1 MADYTLEARVTADTS
16 DFNAGMSD
24 AADALGDL
32 GSQAGKAG
40 ASAGKAGVGL
50 SGFSAKCSALTG
62 AVMGAAAS
70 ITSNLV
76 GGFGDLVSSAAEAAD
91 STQKFASTLEFAGL
105 GAEEIESLSKST
117 RAYADQTVYSLS
129 DIQNTTAQLAANGVK
144 DYDRLAEA
152 AGNLNAVAGGNADT
166 FKSVGMVLT
175 QTAGQ
180 GKLTTENFNQLAD
193 AIPGASGKVQQALA
207 DMGAYTGNFR
217 DAMEDGQISAQ
228 EFNDAIMSL
237 GFEDAAV
244 KAATSTSTIEGAMG
258 NLQATLEGGL
268 ADSITILTP
277 AITNLANSINE
288 NLGPAFETFN
298 GFLQTFVD
306 GLDAGKEP
314 IQAFADAFVTLPEPV
329 QQVATAI
336 GALGAAFAAYKI
348 ASTFLGIAQGVQGL
362 VSGFTGL
369 GSSIGPATS
378 SLGGLGS
385 GLGGVSSSAS
395 SAALQIAAVGVAA
408 LGIGAGIGAAAAGM
422 SMLVQAAIQLGSAG
436 PAAQIAMVGL
446 VVGIAALAAGAV
458 AAGPALT
465 AAAVGVGVFG
475 AAVLGIGAGIGIAS
489 AGLAL
494 LATQLPT
501 IAAAGGSAG
510 AAMVQIAAGATAM
523 GAALV
528 VAAAGCVSLGVGLA
542 AAAVSTAAFAV
553 GIAAAATAAGAAALA
568 FGALGLAM
576 GGVAD
581 SLAKAGD
588 GVNAIAKGLP
598 KIGTSAGTAASGLAK
613 VTGAANDADSAI
625 GAMNATLESTPSAL
639 AAAEDGFGSF
649 AESAS
654 SAASE
659 AERAISEAL
668 ARIQSEVS
676 SIRLQLPRIEV
687 GPLPHFSMSGSFD
700 PKTGA
705 VPSVSVSWYA
715 RGGVFDGASIIG
727 VGERGAEA
735 VVPLTGRRMRPFA
748 EAIADGIESRG
759 GAAQVSQTINFN
771 QPVQTPYQ
779 MARALK
785 RQQTYGL
792 AGAR

>member
-1 MADYTLEARVTADTS
+1 MADYTLSARVTADTG
-16 DFNAGMSD
+16 DFESGMAD
-24 AADALGDL
+24 AADALDKLEGE
-32 GSQAGKAG
+32 AAKAG
-40 ASAGKAGVGL
+40 SSASKAGSGV

-76 GGFGDLVSSAAEAAD
+76 GSFGDLVSSAAEAAD
-91 STQKFASTLEFAGL
+91 STQKFKNTLSFAGL
-105 GAEEIESLSKST
+105 GTDEIEALSKST

-193 AIPGASGKVQQALA
+193 AIPGASGKIQQALA

-217 DAMEDGQISAQ
+217 DAMEEGQISAQ

-237 GFEDAAV
+237 GFEEAAV

-268 ADSITILTP
+268 ADSIVILTP
-277 AITNLANSINE
+277 AITGLANSISE
-288 NLGPAFETFN
+288 NLGPAFEVFN

-306 GLDAGKEP
+306 GLDAGKDP
-314 IQAFADAFVTLPEPV
+314 LQAFADAFVTLPEPV
-329 QQVATAI
+329 QQAATAV
-336 GALGAAFAAYKI
+336 GALAAAFAVFKTVQTVTGFVTSFQQAL
-348 ASTFLGIAQGVQGL
+348 SGIGAAA
-362 VSGFTGL
+362 
-369 GSSIGPATS
+369 GPAAS
-378 SLGGLGS
+378 SLGPLS
-385 GLGGVSSSAS
+385 GGMSGVSTSAMG
-395 SAALQIAAVGVAA
+395 AAAQIAAVGVAA
-408 LGIGAGIGAAAAGM
+408 LGIGAGIGAAAAGL
-422 SMLVQAAIQLGSAG
+422 SLLVQAAIQLGSAG

-446 VVGIAALAAGAV
+446 VAGIVALAAGAV

-494 LATQLPT
+494 LAGQLPT

-510 AAMVQIAAGATAM
+510 AAMLQIAAGATAM

-528 VAAAGCVSLGVGLA
+528 VAGAGCVTLAVGLA
-542 AAAVSTAAFAV
+542 SAAVGTAAFAV
-553 GIAAAATAAGAAALA
+553 GIAAAAAAAA
-568 FGALGLAM
+568 AAAFGFGALGLAM

-581 SLAKAGD
+581 SLDKAGD
-588 GVNAIAKGLP
+588 GVSAIAKGLP
-598 KIGTSAGTAASGLAK
+598 EIGTSAGAAASGLAE
-613 VTGAANDADSAI
+613 VTGAASDADSAI
-625 GAMNATLESTPSAL
+625 GKMNATLESTPGAL
-639 AAAEDGFGSF
+639 AAAEDGFGAF

-654 SAASE
+654 SAASD
-659 AERAISEAL
+659 AESAISEAL
-668 ARIQSEVS
+668 SRIQNEVS
-676 SIRLQLPRIEV
+676 SIRLRLPRIEV
-687 GPLPHFSMSGSFD
+687 GPLPHFSMSGRFD

-705 VPSVSVSWYA
+705 VPSVSVNWYA
-715 RGGVFDGASIIG
+715 SGGVFDGASIIG

-759 GAAQVSQTINFN
+759 GAQQVTQTINFN

>member
-24 AADALGDL
+24 AAEALGDL
-32 GSQAGKAG
+32 GSQAGRAG
-40 ASAGKAGVGL
+40 ASAGKAGGGL

-70 ITSNLV
+70 ITSKLV
-76 GGFGDLVSSAAEAAD
+76 GGFGDLVSRAAEAAD
-91 STQKFASTLEFAGL
+91 STQKFASTLQFAGI
-105 GAEEIESLSKST
+105 GADEIESLSKST
-117 RAYADQTVYSLS
+117 RRYADQTVYSLS

-193 AIPGASGKVQQALA
+193 AIPGASGKIQQALA

-217 DAMEDGQISAQ
+217 DAMEEGQISAQ

-277 AITNLANSINE
+277 AITNLANSISE

-306 GLDAGKEP
+306 GLDAGKDP

-362 VSGFTGL
+362 VSGFAGL
-369 GSSIGPATS
+369 GSSVGPATS
-378 SLGGLGS
+378 A
-385 GLGGVSSSAS
+385 LGGVSSSAS

-494 LATQLPT
+494 LASQLPT
-501 IAAAGGSAG
+501 IASSGGDAG
-510 AAMVQIAAGATAM
+510 AAMLQIAAGAAAM
-523 GAALV
+523 SA
-528 VAAAGCVSLGVGLA
+528 
-542 AAAVSTAAFAV
+542 
-553 GIAAAATAAGAAALA
+553 GIAACGVALAATAAAMVAATASFGAFSLAVGAAALA
-568 FGALGLAM
+568 ASASNGQFRGLY
-576 GGVAD
+576 D
-581 SLAKAGD
+581 SVEG
-588 GVNAIAKGLP
+588 IP
-598 KIGTSAGTAASGLAK
+598 AK
-613 VTGAANDADSAI
+613 VDDASDAFHEL
-625 GAMNATLESTPSAL
+625 GPSA
-639 AAAEDGFGSF
+639 EDAGR
-649 AESAS
+649 E
-654 SAASE
+654 ASE
-659 AERAISEAL
+659 AIAGACDDMR
-668 ARIQSEVS
+668 REVS
-676 SIRLQLPRIEV
+676 GLKLRLPRIEV
-687 GPLPHFSMSGSFD
+687 GPLPHFSLRGSFN
-700 PKTGA
+700 PQTGA

-715 RGGVFDGASIIG
+715 KGGIFDGASVIG
-727 VGERGAEA
+727 VGERGPEA
-735 VVPLTGRRMRPFA
+735 VVPLTGRRMEPFA
-748 EAIADGIESRG
+748 QAIADAMGGSGTTNVYYIGDTNVTTMDDRSFAESFIRLMTDSG
-759 GAAQVSQTINFN
+759 RL
-771 QPVQTPYQ
+771 
-779 MARALK
+779 AR
-785 RQQTYGL
+785 T
-792 AGAR
+792 

>member
-32 GSQAGKAG
+32 GSQASRAG
-40 ASAGKAGVGL
+40 ASAGKAGGGL
-50 SGFSAKCSALTG
+50 TGFSAKCSALTG

-91 STQKFASTLEFAGL
+91 STQKFASTLQFAGI
-105 GAEEIESLSKST
+105 GADEIERLSQST

-193 AIPGASGKVQQALA
+193 AIPGASGKIQQALA

-217 DAMEDGQISAQ
+217 DAMEEGQISAQ

-369 GSSIGPATS
+369 GSSVGPATS
-378 SLGGLGS
+378 A
-385 GLGGVSSSAS
+385 LGGVSSSAS

-494 LATQLPT
+494 LASQLPT
-501 IAAAGGSAG
+501 IAASGGDAG
-510 AAMVQIAAGATAM
+510 AAMLQIAAGAAAM
-523 GAALV
+523 SA
-528 VAAAGCVSLGVGLA
+528 
-542 AAAVSTAAFAV
+542 
-553 GIAAAATAAGAAALA
+553 GIAACGVALAATAAAMVAATASFGAFSLAVGAAALA
-568 FGALGLAM
+568 ASASNGQFRGLYDSVEGIPAKVDEASDAFHELGPSAE
-576 GGVAD
+576 D
-581 SLAKAGD
+581 AGREASK
-588 GVNAIAKGLP
+588 AIADACGDMRREV
-598 KIGTSAGTAASGLAK
+598 SGLK
-613 VTGAANDADSAI
+613 
-625 GAMNATLESTPSAL
+625 L
-639 AAAEDGFGSF
+639 
-649 AESAS
+649 
-654 SAASE
+654 
-659 AERAISEAL
+659 R
-668 ARIQSEVS
+668 
-676 SIRLQLPRIEV
+676 LPRIDV
-687 GPLPHFSMSGSFD
+687 GPLPHFSLRGSFN
-700 PKTGA
+700 PQTGA
-705 VPSVSVSWYA
+705 VPSVGVSWYA
-715 RGGVFDGASIIG
+715 KGGIFDGASVIG
-727 VGERGAEA
+727 VGERGPEA
-735 VVPLTGRRMRPFA
+735 VVPLTGRRMEPFA
-748 EAIADGIESRG
+748 QAIADAMGGSGTTNIYYIGDTQVTTMDDRSFAESFIRLMTDSG
-759 GAAQVSQTINFN
+759 RL
-771 QPVQTPYQ
+771 
-779 MARALK
+779 AR
-785 RQQTYGL
+785 T
-792 AGAR
+792 

>member
-32 GSQAGKAG
+32 GSQASRAG
-40 ASAGKAGVGL
+40 ASAGKAGGGL

-76 GGFGDLVSSAAEAAD
+76 GGFGDLVSRAAEAAD
-91 STQKFASTLEFAGL
+91 STQKFARTLEFAGI
-105 GAEEIESLSKST
+105 GADEIESLSKST
-117 RAYADQTVYSLS
+117 RKYADHTVYSLS

-193 AIPGASGKVQQALA
+193 AIPGASGKIQQALA

-217 DAMEDGQISAQ
+217 DAMEEGQISAQ

-369 GSSIGPATS
+369 GSSVGPATS
-378 SLGGLGS
+378 A
-385 GLGGVSSSAS
+385 LGGVSSSAS
-395 SAALQIAAVGVAA
+395 SVALQIAAVGVAA

-501 IAAAGGSAG
+501 IAASGGDAGT
-510 AAMVQIAAGATAM
+510 AMLQIAAGAAAM
-523 GAALV
+523 SA
-528 VAAAGCVSLGVGLA
+528 
-542 AAAVSTAAFAV
+542 
-553 GIAAAATAAGAAALA
+553 GIAACGVALAATAAAMVAATASFGAFSLAVGAAALA
-568 FGALGLAM
+568 ASASNGQFRGLYDSIEGIPAKVEDASDAFHGLGPSAE
-576 GGVAD
+576 D
-581 SLAKAGD
+581 AGREASK
-588 GVNAIAKGLP
+588 AIA
-598 KIGTSAGTAASGLAK
+598 
-613 VTGAANDADSAI
+613 DACDD
-625 GAMNATLESTPSAL
+625 M
-639 AAAEDGFGSF
+639 
-649 AESAS
+649 
-654 SAASE
+654 
-659 AERAISEAL
+659 R
-668 ARIQSEVS
+668 REVS
-676 SIRLQLPRIEV
+676 NLKLRLPRIEV
-687 GPLPHFSMSGSFD
+687 GPLPHFSLRGSFN
-700 PKTGA
+700 PQTGA

-715 RGGVFDGASIIG
+715 KGGIFDGASVIG
-727 VGERGAEA
+727 VGERGPEA
-735 VVPLTGRRMRPFA
+735 VVPLTGRRMAPFA
-748 EAIADGIESRG
+748 QAIADAMGGSGTTNVYYIGDTNVTTMDDRSFAESFIRLMTDSG
-759 GAAQVSQTINFN
+759 RL
-771 QPVQTPYQ
+771 
-779 MARALK
+779 AR
-785 RQQTYGL
+785 T
-792 AGAR
+792 

>member
-1 MADYTLEARVTADTS
+1 MADYTLEAKVTADTS

-24 AADALGDL
+24 AAEALGDL
-32 GSQAGKAG
+32 GSQASRAG
-40 ASAGKAGVGL
+40 ASAGKAGGGL

-91 STQKFASTLEFAGL
+91 STQKFASTLEFAGI
-105 GAEEIESLSKST
+105 GADEIESLSKST
-117 RAYADQTVYSLS
+117 RRYADQTVYSLS

-152 AGNLNAVAGGNADT
+152 AGNLNAVAGGNAGT

-193 AIPGASGKVQQALA
+193 AIPGASGKIQQALA

-217 DAMEDGQISAQ
+217 DAMEEGQISAE

-277 AITNLANSINE
+277 AITNLANSISE

-306 GLDAGKEP
+306 GLDAGKDP

-369 GSSIGPATS
+369 GSSVGPATS
-378 SLGGLGS
+378 A
-385 GLGGVSSSAS
+385 LGGVSSSAS

-408 LGIGAGIGAAAAGM
+408 LGIGSGIGAAAAGM

-494 LATQLPT
+494 LASQLPT
-501 IAAAGGSAG
+501 IASSGGDAG
-510 AAMVQIAAGATAM
+510 AAMLQIAAGAAAM
-523 GAALV
+523 SA
-528 VAAAGCVSLGVGLA
+528 
-542 AAAVSTAAFAV
+542 
-553 GIAAAATAAGAAALA
+553 GIAACGVALAATAAAMVAATASFGAFSLAVGAAALA
-568 FGALGLAM
+568 ASASNGQFRGLYDSVEGIPAKVDEASDAFHELGPSAE
-576 GGVAD
+576 D
-581 SLAKAGD
+581 AGSEASK
-588 GVNAIAKGLP
+588 AIAD
-598 KIGTSAGTAASGLAK
+598 ACDDMRREVSGLK
-613 VTGAANDADSAI
+613 
-625 GAMNATLESTPSAL
+625 L
-639 AAAEDGFGSF
+639 
-649 AESAS
+649 
-654 SAASE
+654 
-659 AERAISEAL
+659 R
-668 ARIQSEVS
+668 
-676 SIRLQLPRIEV
+676 LPRIEV
-687 GPLPHFSMSGSFD
+687 GPLPHFSMRGGFN
-700 PKTGA
+700 PRTGA

-715 RGGVFDGASIIG
+715 KGGIFDGASVIG
-727 VGERGAEA
+727 VGERGPEA
-735 VVPLTGRRMRPFA
+735 VVPLTGRRMEPFA
-748 EAIADGIESRG
+748 QAIADAMGGSGTTNIYYIGDTQVTTMDDRSFAESFIRLMTDSG
-759 GAAQVSQTINFN
+759 RL
-771 QPVQTPYQ
+771 
-779 MARALK
+779 AR
-785 RQQTYGL
+785 T
-792 AGAR
+792 

>member
-32 GSQAGKAG
+32 GSQAGRAG
-40 ASAGKAGVGL
+40 ASAGKAGGGL

-76 GGFGDLVSSAAEAAD
+76 GGFGDLVSSAAAAAD
-91 STQKFASTLEFAGL
+91 STQKFKSTLDFAGL
-105 GAEEIESLSKST
+105 GADEIESLSKST

-193 AIPGASGKVQQALA
+193 AIPGASGKIQQALA

-217 DAMEDGQISAQ
+217 DAMEEGQISAQ

-298 GFLQTFVD
+298 GFLQTFID
-306 GLDAGKEP
+306 GLDAGKDP

-336 GALGAAFAAYKI
+336 VALGAAFAAYKI
-348 ASTFLGIAQGVQGL
+348 ASTFLGIAQSVRGL

-369 GSSIGPATS
+369 GSSIGPAAS

-395 SAALQIAAVGVAA
+395 SAALQISAVGVAA

-446 VVGIAALAAGAV
+446 VAGIAALAAGAV

-501 IAAAGGSAG
+501 IASSGGDAGT
-510 AAMVQIAAGATAM
+510 AMIQIAAGAAAM
-523 GAALV
+523 SA
-528 VAAAGCVSLGVGLA
+528 
-542 AAAVSTAAFAV
+542 
-553 GIAAAATAAGAAALA
+553 GIAACGVALAATAAAMVAATASFGAFSLAVGAAALA
-568 FGALGLAM
+568 ASASNGQFRGLYDSIEGIPAKVEDASDAFHGLGPSAEDA
-576 GGVAD
+576 GREA
-581 SLAKAGD
+581 AKA
-588 GVNAIAKGLP
+588 IA
-598 KIGTSAGTAASGLAK
+598 
-613 VTGAANDADSAI
+613 DACDD
-625 GAMNATLESTPSAL
+625 M
-639 AAAEDGFGSF
+639 
-649 AESAS
+649 
-654 SAASE
+654 
-659 AERAISEAL
+659 R
-668 ARIQSEVS
+668 REVS
-676 SIRLQLPRIEV
+676 NLKLRLPRIEV
-687 GPLPHFSMSGSFD
+687 GPLPHFSLRGSFN
-700 PKTGA
+700 PQTGA

-715 RGGVFDGASIIG
+715 KGGIFDGASVIG
-727 VGERGAEA
+727 VGERGPEA
-735 VVPLTGRRMRPFA
+735 VVPLTGRRMAPFA
-748 EAIADGIESRG
+748 QAIADAMGGSGTTNVYYIGDTQVTTMDDRSFAESFIRLMTDSG
-759 GAAQVSQTINFN
+759 RL
-771 QPVQTPYQ
+771 
-779 MARALK
+779 AR
-785 RQQTYGL
+785 T
-792 AGAR
+792 

>member
-32 GSQAGKAG
+32 GSQAGRAG
-40 ASAGKAGVGL
+40 ASAGKAGGGL

-91 STQKFASTLEFAGL
+91 STQKFESTLEFAGL
-105 GAEEIESLSKST
+105 GAEKIESLSKST

-193 AIPGASGKVQQALA
+193 AIPGASGKIQQALA

-217 DAMEDGQISAQ
+217 DAMEEGQISAQ

-336 GALGAAFAAYKI
+336 CALGAAFAAYKI
-348 ASTFLGIAQGVQGL
+348 ASAFLGIAQGVQGL

-369 GSSIGPATS
+369 GSSAGPATS
-378 SLGGLGS
+378 A
-385 GLGGVSSSAS
+385 LGGVSSSAS

-494 LATQLPT
+494 LAAQLPT
-501 IAAAGGSAG
+501 IASSGGDAG
-510 AAMVQIAAGATAM
+510 AAMLQIAAGAAAM
-523 GAALV
+523 SA
-528 VAAAGCVSLGVGLA
+528 
-542 AAAVSTAAFAV
+542 
-553 GIAAAATAAGAAALA
+553 GIAACGVALAATAAAMVAATASFGAFSLAVGAAALA
-568 FGALGLAM
+568 ASASNGQFRGLYDSVEGIPAKVDDASDAFHELGPSAE
-576 GGVAD
+576 D
-581 SLAKAGD
+581 AGREASK
-588 GVNAIAKGLP
+588 AIA
-598 KIGTSAGTAASGLAK
+598 
-613 VTGAANDADSAI
+613 DACDD
-625 GAMNATLESTPSAL
+625 M
-639 AAAEDGFGSF
+639 
-649 AESAS
+649 
-654 SAASE
+654 
-659 AERAISEAL
+659 R
-668 ARIQSEVS
+668 REVS
-676 SIRLQLPRIEV
+676 SLKLRLPRIEV
-687 GPLPHFSMSGSFD
+687 GPLPHFSLRGSFN
-700 PKTGA
+700 PQTGA

-715 RGGVFDGASIIG
+715 KGGIFDGASVIG
-727 VGERGAEA
+727 VGERGPEA
-735 VVPLTGRRMRPFA
+735 VVPLTGRRMEPFA
-748 EAIADGIESRG
+748 QAIADAMGGSGTTNVYYIGDTNVTTMDDRSFAESFIRLMTDSG
-759 GAAQVSQTINFN
+759 RL
-771 QPVQTPYQ
+771 
-779 MARALK
+779 AR
-785 RQQTYGL
+785 T
-792 AGAR
+792 

>member
-32 GSQAGKAG
+32 GSQAGRAG
-40 ASAGKAGVGL
+40 ASAGKAGGGL

-62 AVMGAAAS
+62 AAMGAAAS

-105 GAEEIESLSKST
+105 GADEIESLSKST

-193 AIPGASGKVQQALA
+193 AIPGASGKIQQALA

-217 DAMEDGQISAQ
+217 DAMEEGQISAQ

-314 IQAFADAFVTLPEPV
+314 IRAFADAFVTLPEPV

-369 GSSIGPATS
+369 GSSVGPATS
-378 SLGGLGS
+378 A
-385 GLGGVSSSAS
+385 LGGVSSSAS

-436 PAAQIAMVGL
+436 PAAQMAMVGL

-465 AAAVGVGVFG
+465 AAAVGLGFFWDCVF
-475 AAVLGIGAGIGIAS
+475 
-489 AGLAL
+489 
-494 LATQLPT
+494 
-501 IAAAGGSAG
+501 
-510 AAMVQIAAGATAM
+510 
-523 GAALV
+523 
-528 VAAAGCVSLGVGLA
+528 
-542 AAAVSTAAFAV
+542 
-553 GIAAAATAAGAAALA
+553 
-568 FGALGLAM
+568 
-576 GGVAD
+576 
-581 SLAKAGD
+581 
-588 GVNAIAKGLP
+588 
-598 KIGTSAGTAASGLAK
+598 
-613 VTGAANDADSAI
+613 
-625 GAMNATLESTPSAL
+625 
-639 AAAEDGFGSF
+639 
-649 AESAS
+649 
-654 SAASE
+654 
-659 AERAISEAL
+659 
-668 ARIQSEVS
+668 
-676 SIRLQLPRIEV
+676 
-687 GPLPHFSMSGSFD
+687 
-700 PKTGA
+700 
-705 VPSVSVSWYA
+705 
-715 RGGVFDGASIIG
+715 
-727 VGERGAEA
+727 
-735 VVPLTGRRMRPFA
+735 
-748 EAIADGIESRG
+748 
-759 GAAQVSQTINFN
+759 
-771 QPVQTPYQ
+771 
-779 MARALK
+779 
-785 RQQTYGL
+785 
-792 AGAR
+792 